1 MNLYLSVSIALIA
14 MTALAT
20 AFEPDEKAL
29 NLVAILTDFGTT
41 GYYAGSLEGVI
52 YATNPYAKVSAITHE
67 VEPFNVA
74 EGSYILAKSARWYPP
89 GTVFLAEVNPGSGN
103 KYRHIVLETK
113 DGKLFVGPDN
123 GLFSGVM
130 DDLGFARAYEIT
142 NQSVMQGNV
151 SASETFLSLY
161 IYGPVSARLAAGL
174 NPEELGPE
182 VDNLKHL
189 PFVQPSLNGSDIM
202 GSIVH
207 VDRYGNLITNI
218 PSQLME
224 MANISLSEQ
233 LNITIGNQSIS
244 VSFVRTY
251 GDVPL
256 GDWLALIDS
265 TGDLEVA
272 INMKNAAQTIGAH
285 VGDTVRVSEK

>member
-130 DDLGFARAYEIT
+130 DDLGFARAYKIT

>member
-1 MNLYLSVSIALIA
+1 MNLYLGVSIALIA

-41 GYYAGSLEGVI
+41 DYYAGSLEGVI
-52 YATNPYAKVSAITHE
+52 YAANPYARVSAITHE

-130 DDLGFARAYEIT
+130 DDLGLSHAYEIT
-142 NQSVMQGNV
+142 NRSMMQGNMN
-151 SASETFLSLY
+151 ASETFLSLH
-161 IYGPVSARLAAGL
+161 IYGPVSARLAAGF
-174 NPEELGPE
+174 NPAELGPE

-218 PSQLME
+218 PSRLME
-224 MANISLSEQ
+224 KANISLSEQ

-244 VSFVRTY
+244 ASFVRTY

-285 VGDTVRVSEK
+285 AGDTVRVSEK

>member
-89 GTVFLAEVNPGSGN
+89 RTVFLAEVNPGSGN
-103 KYRHIVLETK
+103 KYRHVVLETK
-113 DGKLFVGPDN
+113 DDKLFVGPDN

-130 DDLGFARAYEIT
+130 DDLGFSRAFEIT
-142 NQSVMQGNV
+142 NQSVMQKNAN
-151 SASETFLSLY
+151 SSETFLSLY

-174 NPEELGPE
+174 NPAELGPE
-182 VDNLKHL
+182 LDNLKHL

-233 LNITIGNQSIS
+233 LNITIGNQSLS
-244 VSFVRTY
+244 ASFVRTY

-285 VGDTVRVSEK
+285 AGDTVRVSEK